1 MQLKAK
7 RQPDGLVLRD
17 FEDES
22 CERWGGK
29 REPASRLLNQ
39 NPTWNQNS
47 YAWLWNHL
55 VFNVFCPKPTRIQDV
70 RWVLLWLTL
79 QANTELFIWPQQRWL
94 ILPISTKF
102 YQNTRNQNQE
112 EENKLSIMGG
122 GTEAFPD
129 LGSHCQHQDCHQLDF
144 LPFKCD
150 GCHKVIFFWRLQQ
163 NNSGFEPAHM
173 DNSCELRIFGGLEF
187 ILEKSTS
194 R

>member
-1 MQLKAK
+1 
-7 RQPDGLVLRD
+7 
-17 FEDES
+17 
-22 CERWGGK
+22 
-29 REPASRLLNQ
+29 
-39 NPTWNQNS
+39 
-47 YAWLWNHL
+47 
-55 VFNVFCPKPTRIQDV
+55 
-70 RWVLLWLTL
+70 
-79 QANTELFIWPQQRWL
+79 
-94 ILPISTKF
+94 
-102 YQNTRNQNQE
+102 
-112 EENKLSIMGG
+112 MGG

-150 GCHKVIFFWRLQQ
+150 GCHKVIFSWRLQQ